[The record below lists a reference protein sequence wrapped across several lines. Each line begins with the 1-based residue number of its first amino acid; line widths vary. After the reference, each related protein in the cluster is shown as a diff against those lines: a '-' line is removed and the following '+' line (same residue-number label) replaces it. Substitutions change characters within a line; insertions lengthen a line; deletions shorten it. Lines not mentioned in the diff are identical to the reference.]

1 MNLTGLKKQRKE
13 LAVMKRKFRYN
24 PDSYRQLRDIEEK
37 ERKLERLIR
46 QKKIQYEKSKSVA
59 K

>member
-1 MNLTGLKKQRKE
+1 MNLTGLKRQRKE
-13 LAVMKRKFRYN
+13 LAIMRRKFKYN

-37 ERKLERLIR
+37 ERKLERLIK
-46 QKKIQYEKSKSVA
+46 QKKIQYAKSRSVV